1 MNADPR
7 ALIYTLVSNI
17 SIAYTY
23 FSQDLWKIRAPVG
36 DSAQGFDLTLFDD
49 AVLNA
54 ADAADP
60 SVEPQPL
67 WEYPNFPLSP
77 QRTLITFDLKM
88 FLLRDGEDVDED
100 DNKAMIRRGDVHF
113 KPWTS
118 SSSSS
123 STSSSSSSSTSSS
136 SFSSSSSLNGIGF
149 WMDWIYDEETRLSTG
164 PEEEPVKGN
173 AVVWSRHFKQ
183 VTNEW

>member
-88 FLLRDGEDVDED
+88 FLLRDGEDGVED
-100 DNKAMIRRGDVHF
+100 DNKAMIQRGDVHF

-118 SSSSS
+118 SSSC
-123 STSSSSSSSTSSS
+123 
-136 SFSSSSSLNGIGF
+136 SSSLNGIGF